1 MSVKAGF
8 KTASKRLKCSVCKG
22 AIEVGERYFEAK
34 APFSKTVTNC
44 VSCVKK
50 AGIFTDDDIQTD
62 KTVKATKERVRST
75 LSTLNNIQVKARN
88 FDDWLLKRHPEE
100 YDYAQKWKASQVEK
114 LKNPGYFKHIIEL
127 TEEMIRE
134 G

>member
-8 KTASKRLKCSVCKG
+8 KTASKILRCSQCKKF
-22 AIEVGERYFEAK
+22 IDVGERYFEAN

-44 VSCVKK
+44 VVCVKK
-50 AGIFTDDDIQTD
+50 SGIFTDEDIQTD
-62 KTVKATKERVRST
+62 KTVKATKELVRST
-75 LSTLNNIQVKARN
+75 LSTLSNIQVKAKN

-100 YDYAQKWKASQVEK
+100 YEYAQKWKVNQLEK
-114 LKNPGYFKHIIEL
+114 LKNPSYFKRIIEL
-127 TEEMIRE
+127 TEEMIVE